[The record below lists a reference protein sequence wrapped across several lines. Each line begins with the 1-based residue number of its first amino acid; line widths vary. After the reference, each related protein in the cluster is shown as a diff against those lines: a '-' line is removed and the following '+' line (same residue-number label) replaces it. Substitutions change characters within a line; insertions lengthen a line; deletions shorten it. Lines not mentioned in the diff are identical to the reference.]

1 MGGLSWTS
9 IKLAIFTAVTVVVT
23 VWIATLIGNFQLFAH
38 PYEVTAQFTDAT
50 GLLKGDVVKA
60 AGVTVGRV
68 ESIELEDGLALVT
81 MSIEEGNELP
91 ADLNA
96 EVRFR
101 NLIGQRMVTLVQGHT
116 GATGLLE
123 PGATIPL
130 AQTEAAFDLTEL
142 FNGLRPLIRSTDPQ
156 DINTVTRA
164 LVQALKGRGGQIE
177 SLLTNISDISDVV
190 ASRDSQL
197 TALLRNLN
205 VVTEDIAGRDQ
216 QLRSTVADLNTF
228 LGELQA
234 NKDEL
239 AAALVSLNDAAGR
252 LGRLVENNDGAIES
266 EIEDLATLL
275 DAVDDKRADLRG
287 ALRALPEMLVGVERV
302 NSYGQWSMIHLIDA
316 CKDDLGICGR
326 RGTP

>member
-23 VWIATLIGNFQLFAH
+23 VWIATLIGNFQLFAE
-38 PYEVTAQFTDAT
+38 PYEITAQFTDAT

-116 GATGLLE
+116 GAAGLLE
-123 PGATIPL
+123 AGDTIPL

-142 FNGLRPLIRSTDPQ
+142 FNGLRPLIRSTDPE

-164 LVQALKGRGGQIE
+164 LVTALKGRGGQIE

-197 TALLRNLN
+197 TTLLRNLN

-216 QLRSTVADLNTF
+216 QLQSTVADLNTF

-239 AAALVSLNDAAGR
+239 AAALVSLDAAAGR
-252 LGRLVENNDGAIES
+252 LGRLVDSNDAAIAD
-266 EIEDLATLL
+266 EIDDLATLL

-287 ALRALPEMLVGVERV
+287 AVRALPEMLVGVERV

>member
-1 MGGLSWTS
+1 MGGLTWTS
-9 IKLAIFTAVTVVVT
+9 IKLTIFTAVTVVVT

-38 PYEVTAQFTDAT
+38 PYEITAQFTDAT
-50 GLLKGDVVKA
+50 GLLRGDVVKA

-68 ESIELEDGLALVT
+68 ESIEIENGLALVT

-101 NLIGQRMVTLVQGHT
+101 NLIGQRMVTLVQGRT
-116 GATGLLE
+116 GAGGLLE
-123 PGATIPL
+123 SGDTIPL
-130 AQTEAAFDLTEL
+130 AQTKAAFDLTEL
-142 FNGLRPLIRSTDPQ
+142 FNGLRPLIRSTDPD

-164 LVQALKGRGGQIE
+164 LVEALKGRGGQIE
-177 SLLTNISDISDVV
+177 SLLTNVSDISDVV
-190 ASRDSQL
+190 ASRDSEL
-197 TALLRNLN
+197 TTLLQNLN
-205 VVTEDIAGRDQ
+205 VVTEDIAGRDA

-239 AAALVSLNDAAGR
+239 AAALVSLDDAAGR
-252 LGRLVENNDGAIES
+252 LGRLVDNNDAAIED
-266 EIEDLATLL
+266 EIKDLATLL

-316 CKDDLGICGR
+316 CKDDLDVCGR

>member
-23 VWIATLIGNFQLFAH
+23 VWIATLIGNFQLFAD
-38 PYEVTAQFTDAT
+38 PYEVKAQFTDAT

-68 ESIELEDGLALVT
+68 ESIELENGLALVT

-116 GATGLLE
+116 GAEGLLE
-123 PGATIPL
+123 PGTTIPL

-142 FNGLRPLIRSTDPQ
+142 FNGLRPLIRSTDPE
-156 DINTVTRA
+156 DINTVTHA
-164 LVQALKGRGGQIE
+164 LVQALKGRGGQVE
-177 SLLTNISDISDVV
+177 SLLANISDISDVV

-197 TALLRNLN
+197 TTLLRNLN

-216 QLRSTVADLNTF
+216 QLQSTVADLNTF

-239 AAALVSLNDAAGR
+239 SAALVSLNDAAGR
-252 LGRLVENNDGAIES
+252 LGRLVENNDVAIES

-302 NSYGQWSMIHLIDA
+302 NTYGQWSMIHLINA

>member
-1 MGGLSWTS
+1 MGGLTWTS
-9 IKLAIFTAVTVVVT
+9 IKLTIFTAVTVVVT
-23 VWIATLIGNFQLFAH
+23 VWIATLIGNFQLFSD
-38 PYEVTAQFTDAT
+38 PYEITAQFTDAT
-50 GLLKGDVVKA
+50 GLLRGDVVKA

-68 ESIELEDGLALVT
+68 ESIEIENGLALVT

-101 NLIGQRMVTLVQGHT
+101 NLIGQRMVTLVQGST
-116 GATGLLE
+116 GVAGLLE
-123 PGATIPL
+123 SGDTIPL
-130 AQTEAAFDLTEL
+130 AQTKAAFDLTEL
-142 FNGLRPLIRSTDPQ
+142 FNGLRPLIRSTDPE
-156 DINTVTRA
+156 DINTVTRT
-164 LVQALKGRGGQIE
+164 LVEALKGRGGQIE
-177 SLLTNISDISDVV
+177 SLLTNVADISDVV
-190 ASRDSQL
+190 ASRDSEL
-197 TALLRNLN
+197 TTLLRNLN
-205 VVTEDIAGRDQ
+205 VVTEDIAGRDA
-216 QLRSTVADLNTF
+216 QLQSTVADLNTF

-239 AAALVSLNDAAGR
+239 AAALVSLDDAAGR
-252 LGRLVENNDGAIES
+252 LGRLVDTNDAAIES

-316 CKDDLGICGR
+316 CRDDLNICGR